1 MKKLIVA
8 LVVFVLAGL
17 VTVAIGRHGDSS
29 PTTPTATPPAL
40 QPVAV
45 AQPFERVVLNP
56 ESLAASIE
64 ASQAGFAS
72 AQVAIVTAEDSWAA
86 ASYAAALG
94 VPALTLGG
102 GEPTEPV
109 LGELDRLGVQVVLT
123 DGVVDSATWGE
134 RTQLP
139 LGPGAKAA
147 ADALGIR
154 LTYVGDLT
162 GGESVEEALT
172 TLGTVIYDED
182 PGAASDLPLDV
193 EAATRAPGSVVLTDG
208 VNLAAVGTSV
218 AAGGKALLSEGDPRG
233 TAKTV
238 QALGKAKGVVASFAA
253 ANPDLDWQIAA
264 ASTGTQLPGGGQLIF
279 GGKRYVALY
288 GSPHTTTL
296 GVLGEQSVEETVARA
311 EETAAPYRALTDDQV
326 IGALEVIVTVASD
339 GPGDDGNYSNEWD
352 PEGFKPLIEAAQA
365 AGQYVVLDFQPGR
378 ADFLSQVQA
387 YEELLTYPNVG
398 VALDPE
404 WRLAPDELPLTRIGH
419 VDMAEV
425 NAVATY
431 LADFVREN
439 ALPQKLLILHQ
450 FQVQMLRNI
459 DQLDQSRAELAYL
472 IHVDGQ
478 GAQEAKAATWTTL
491 LDNAPNVT
499 HWGWKNFY
507 DEDAPML
514 TPEQTYQ
521 VEPRPDFVSYQ

>member
-1 MKKLIVA
+1 M
-8 LVVFVLAGL
+8 
-17 VTVAIGRHGDSS
+17 
-29 PTTPTATPPAL
+29 
-40 QPVAV
+40 
-45 AQPFERVVLNP
+45 
-56 ESLAASIE
+56 
-64 ASQAGFAS
+64 
-72 AQVAIVTAEDSWAA
+72 
-86 ASYAAALG
+86 
-94 VPALTLGG
+94 
-102 GEPTEPV
+102 
-109 LGELDRLGVQVVLT
+109 
-123 DGVVDSATWGE
+123 
-134 RTQLP
+134 
-139 LGPGAKAA
+139 
-147 ADALGIR
+147 
-154 LTYVGDLT
+154 
-162 GGESVEEALT
+162 
-172 TLGTVIYDED
+172 
-182 PGAASDLPLDV
+182 
-193 EAATRAPGSVVLTDG
+193 
-208 VNLAAVGTSV
+208 
-218 AAGGKALLSEGDPRG
+218 
-233 TAKTV
+233 
-238 QALGKAKGVVASFAA
+238 VASFAA

>member
-72 AQVAIVTAEDSWAA
+72 AQVAIVMAEDSWAA

-208 VNLAAVGTSV
+208 VNLAAVGTRWRREARRSCRRATRAGPPRLSRRWARPRAWWPASPPQTRIWTGRSQPPRPARSSP
-218 AAGGKALLSEGDPRG
+218 AAGS
-233 TAKTV
+233 
-238 QALGKAKGVVASFAA
+238 
-253 ANPDLDWQIAA
+253 
-264 ASTGTQLPGGGQLIF
+264 
-279 GGKRYVALY
+279 
-288 GSPHTTTL
+288 
-296 GVLGEQSVEETVARA
+296 
-311 EETAAPYRALTDDQV
+311 
-326 IGALEVIVTVASD
+326 
-339 GPGDDGNYSNEWD
+339 
-352 PEGFKPLIEAAQA
+352 
-365 AGQYVVLDFQPGR
+365 
-378 ADFLSQVQA
+378 
-387 YEELLTYPNVG
+387 
-398 VALDPE
+398 
-404 WRLAPDELPLTRIGH
+404 
-419 VDMAEV
+419 
-425 NAVATY
+425 
-431 LADFVREN
+431 
-439 ALPQKLLILHQ
+439 
-450 FQVQMLRNI
+450 
-459 DQLDQSRAELAYL
+459 
-472 IHVDGQ
+472 
-478 GAQEAKAATWTTL
+478 
-491 LDNAPNVT
+491 
-499 HWGWKNFY
+499 
-507 DEDAPML
+507 
-514 TPEQTYQ
+514 
-521 VEPRPDFVSYQ
+521 